1 MDKKIKADKPL
12 EVRITKV
19 QNGFRVCSY
28 IEDTKTDYE
37 YVYDK
42 LNKALKEVPSLFD
55 VLKAESPNMTKEDL
69 KAEKE
74 AINNKEDY

>member
-1 MDKKIKADKPL
+1 MDKKIKADKPI
-12 EVRITKV
+12 EVRINKIK
-19 QNGFRVCSY
+19 NGFRVCSY